1 MTAPV
6 HNPRETDTAKK
17 RQVAVLGAGSWGTAL
32 AFSLSAHGG
41 HDVVLWS
48 RREDLAESIRMTR
61 RNDRYLLG
69 VSLPDA
75 ISVTS
80 DLEKVVR
87 DAWLWVIAV
96 PSQFVRGLGER
107 LTDHVADGCTIV
119 SVAKGIEN
127 DTLMTT
133 TQVLHDV
140 LPAGDPTRIGV
151 LYGPSHAEEV
161 AAARPTSVVVSFPDQ
176 NAAERV
182 QEVFMT
188 RTLRVYVNTDLR
200 GVEIGGSVKN
210 VMALAAGM
218 SDGLGLGDNAKAA
231 LVTRGLAEI
240 KRLAAAM
247 GADPV
252 TLAGLSGLGD
262 LVVTC
267 FSQYSRNRRF
277 GEMIGQGR
285 SVEEAHAAMTMVVEG
300 VRTTSSVNA
309 LSQKH
314 NVEMPIT
321 KAVHSIL
328 FEGLQPHDAVRGL
341 MSRDPKAEHI
351 NTSTGA

>member
-1 MTAPV
+1 MDNSP
-6 HNPRETDTAKK
+6 NGRSEKK
-17 RQVAVLGAGSWGTAL
+17 HIAVLGAGSWGTAL
-32 AFSLSAHGG
+32 AFSLAAHGG
-41 HDVVLWS
+41 HDVTLWA
-48 RREDLAESIRMTR
+48 RRKELAEAIRTTR
-61 RNDRYLLG
+61 RNDRYLPG
-69 VSLPDA
+69 VSLPES
-75 ISVTS
+75 IEVTTEIEEAV
-80 DLEKVVR
+80 DG
-87 DAWLWVIAV
+87 AWLWVIAV
-96 PSQFVRGLGER
+96 PSQFVRGLGAQ
-107 LTDHVADGCTIV
+107 LASLVAQGVTVV

-127 DTLMTT
+127 DTLLTT
-133 TQVLHDV
+133 TQVLHEV
-140 LPAGDPTRIGV
+140 LPAEDPTQIGV

-176 NAAERV
+176 EAAQRV
-182 QEVFMT
+182 QDAFMT

-200 GVEIGGSVKN
+200 GVEVGGSVKN

-240 KRLAAAM
+240 KRLATAM

-267 FSQYSRNRRF
+267 FSQHSRNRRF

-285 SVEEAHAAMTMVVEG
+285 SVDEAHAAMTMVVEG
-300 VRTTSSVNA
+300 VRTAASVHA
-309 LSQKH
+309 LAEKH
-314 NVEMPIT
+314 DVEMPIT
-321 KAVHSIL
+321 QAVHAIL

-341 MSRDPKAEHI
+341 MSRDPKSEHI
-351 NTSTGA
+351 HP